1 VIGETLGSYKITRLI
16 GKGGFGVVYAA
27 EHALMGR
34 KAAVKLLRPAYS
46 GDKEIVQRFFNEAR
60 AAAMI
65 KHPGIVEVY
74 DVGRHTDGS
83 AYLVMELLEGD
94 SLASKLMPGEPS
106 ETPFVHA
113 VGRQIA
119 AALGAAHKKGI
130 IHRDLKPE
138 NVFLAVDPESPDGMR
153 VKLLDFG
160 VAKLVS
166 PTTSLSTVSGSV
178 LGTPV
183 YMSPEQCRGAER
195 VDPRSDLYSLGCIL
209 YEMAC
214 GQPPFYE
221 RGLGDMIMAHIQ
233 REPRPPRELN
243 ATLPRAL
250 EDLILRLLAKSP
262 DDRPQSADAVVD
274 ELDGLVAESE
284 RLTRRFAAGTQRRSQ
299 DPTTRS
305 LPYPLRRRRR
315 WVWLAAAGV
324 LVAGAVTGGYALLV
338 GRAAPPPTPA
348 PAPIPP
354 PALEAA
360 PGFVVEKPRQVTL
373 AIETRPPG
381 AQVVRATDGV
391 LVGTTPFRATVV
403 QSDEAFAYV
412 LKLRG
417 YEDQPLQLSAHDDAT
432 RVIDLVA
439 VVPDAPPPHRV
450 RPHPHT
456 EPPPGSDDPRNPFR

>member
-1 VIGETLGSYKITRLI
+1 IRVIGETLGSYKITRLI

-27 EHALMGR
+27 EHSLMGR

-46 GDKEIVQRFFNEAR
+46 EDKEIVQRFFNEAR

-94 SLASKLMPGEPS
+94 SLASKMGGDEPLD
-106 ETPFVHA
+106 TATLLA

-119 AALGAAHKKGI
+119 AALGAAHRKGI

-138 NVFLAVDPESPDGMR
+138 NVFLVPDTESPDGVR

-214 GQPPFYE
+214 GRPPFFE
-221 RGLGDMIMAHIQ
+221 RGLGALIMAHMH

-243 ATLPRAL
+243 STLPASV
-250 EDLILRLLAKSP
+250 EKLILRLLAKSP
-262 DDRPQSADAVVD
+262 EERPQTADEVAE
-274 ELDGLVAESE
+274 ELDQLFAQSE
-284 RLTRRFAAGTQRRSQ
+284 RLTRRFAAGT
-299 DPTTRS
+299 
-305 LPYPLRRRRR
+305 LRR
-315 WVWLAAAGV
+315 WN
-324 LVAGAVTGGYALLV
+324 
-338 GRAAPPPTPA
+338 
-348 PAPIPP
+348 
-354 PALEAA
+354 
-360 PGFVVEKPRQVTL
+360 
-373 AIETRPPG
+373 
-381 AQVVRATDGV
+381 
-391 LVGTTPFRATVV
+391 
-403 QSDEAFAYV
+403 
-412 LKLRG
+412 
-417 YEDQPLQLSAHDDAT
+417 
-432 RVIDLVA
+432 
-439 VVPDAPPPHRV
+439 
-450 RPHPHT
+450 
-456 EPPPGSDDPRNPFR
+456 EP